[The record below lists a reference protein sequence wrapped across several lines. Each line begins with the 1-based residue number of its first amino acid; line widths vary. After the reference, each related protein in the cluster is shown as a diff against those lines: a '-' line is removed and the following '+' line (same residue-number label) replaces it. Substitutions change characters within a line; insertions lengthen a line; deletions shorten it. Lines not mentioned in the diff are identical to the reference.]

1 MKFVWLVLLVVL
13 VGGFIFWKD
22 SNSPEVKGKQSNTE
36 ARKKGK
42 KEQSSS
48 REVNI
53 TERWDLPTVLKEV
66 SGIAYIDK
74 DRFAC
79 IQDEDGTIFI
89 YNRASRKIEKE
100 IPFAGPGDYED
111 ISLIGNTA
119 WVVRSDGKLYEKDIS
134 SSKQAKEYA
143 TPLTIE
149 HNIEGLSYDKKN
161 NRLLLA
167 VKDGDK
173 GSKDYKDIYAFDLAK
188 KTLVAEPVIRIDV
201 NNELLST
208 GKGKKEKMMRP
219 SAIEIHPLTGELY
232 VTDGPQRRLIVMD
245 VSGNI
250 KRTLSLGKLFQQP
263 EGIAF
268 SPQGELF
275 ISNEGTKEPGNIL
288 QVSVE

>member
-1 MKFVWLVLLVVL
+1 TVQPP
-13 VGGFIFWKD
+13 
-22 SNSPEVKGKQSNTE
+22 SPEI
-36 ARKKGK
+36 
-42 KEQSSS
+42 
-48 REVNI
+48 NI
-53 TERWDLPTVLKEV
+53 TERWDLPAVLKEV

-89 YNRASRKIEKE
+89 YNRASKKVEKE

-119 WVVRSDGKLYEKDIS
+119 WVVRADGRLYETDITAG
-134 SSKQAKEYA
+134 KQAKEYA
-143 TPLTIE
+143 TPLTVE

-167 VKDGDK
+167 VKDDDAGT
-173 GSKDYKDIYAFDLAK
+173 KDYKNIYAFDLAK
-188 KTLVAEPVIRIDV
+188 KTLVSEPVIRIDV
-201 NNELLST
+201 NHELLGT
-208 GKGKKEKMMRP
+208 GKGKKEKTVRP
-219 SAIEIHPLTGELY
+219 SALEIHPVTGELY

-245 VSGNI
+245 ASGNI
-250 KRTLSLGKLFQQP
+250 KRLLSLGKSFQQP

-288 QVSVE
+288 QVNVE